1 MKTIEQLENLIA
13 KRNEYILSIYEQ
25 KLQKEEQLSRL
36 KDEYTDLQK
45 KMVLNPNVKTK
56 AKLEEK
62 RKEVRECEE
71 QYQNAENDIK
81 EFENSI
87 FDIAPY
93 KQAIIDEYH
102 QEAKGNISEQIERL
116 KQAKQ
121 AYEDEAAE
129 LVECVRVNKQLRSKV
144 LLVLDKTR
152 PGLQGIELTMNDEY
166 FAPNIR
172 NQKINE
178 YIENEIQRVQAALN
192 PFILGNADRSDIE
205 PRSIYH
211 YDFLGNLI

>member
-1 MKTIEQLENLIA
+1 MKTIEQLENLLA
-13 KRNEYILSIYEQ
+13 KRNEYILALYEQ
-25 KLQKEEQLSRL
+25 KLQKGEQLSRL
-36 KDEYTDLQK
+36 KDEYADLHK
-45 KMVLNPNVKTK
+45 NMVLNPNVKTK

-93 KQAIIDEYH
+93 KQAIIDEYR

-129 LVECVRVNKQLRSKV
+129 LLECVRVNDRLRSKV

-152 PGLQGIELTMNDEY
+152 PGLPVGELVNEY
-166 FAPNIR
+166 FEANIR
-172 NQKINE
+172 NQKING
-178 YIENEIQRVQAALN
+178 YIENEIQRIQVALH
-192 PFILGNADRSDIE
+192 PFILGNVDRSDIE
-205 PRSIYH
+205 PKSIYH